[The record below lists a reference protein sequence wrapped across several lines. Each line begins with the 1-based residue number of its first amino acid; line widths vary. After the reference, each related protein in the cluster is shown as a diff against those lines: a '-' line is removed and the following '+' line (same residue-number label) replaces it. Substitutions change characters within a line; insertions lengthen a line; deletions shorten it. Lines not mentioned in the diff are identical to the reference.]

1 MSRKATFILV
11 LASLCGASRA
21 YGQFQAAT
29 QPQVGTQQA
38 VQPPD
43 AGSQFRYIY
52 NERDGITYRETTHV
66 VPHQLNDVV
75 LEPREFTTYRTEVT
89 TEIKE
94 VDQAYQVPVT
104 EYKWVPYWQ
113 TSWNPFSQ
121 PFLAYRQ
128 MAVTRYE
135 TRTAR
140 VKVPVTHQNI
150 VPQKQTQQVAVS
162 KPRMGERRYVT
173 YEPYAVGP
181 VENVGGQVVA
191 VRPSLS
197 PSAPGTGLG
206 GVDRYETEPL
216 RQANSRP
223 TEVPPAASLR
233 R

>member
-1 MSRKATFILV
+1 MSRKAHILIV
-11 LASLCGASRA
+11 LAVFGGAARA
-21 YGQFQAAT
+21 QAQVQTPA
-29 QPQVGTQQA
+29 PQQTA
-38 VQPPD
+38 PAPA
-43 AGSQFRYIY
+43 AGSQFRYVY
-52 NERDGITYRETTHV
+52 NERDGITYRETTHI
-66 VPHQLNDVV
+66 VPHAVNDVV

-94 VDQAYQVPVT
+94 VDQAYQVPIT
-104 EYKWVPYWQ
+104 EYQWQPYWQ

-128 MAVTRYE
+128 VPVTRWE
-135 TRTAR
+135 TRTTR
-140 VKVPVTHQNI
+140 VKVPITHQNV
-150 VPQKQTQQVAVS
+150 VPQKQTQNIAVT
-162 KPRMGERRYVT
+162 KQRMGERRYVT

-197 PSAPGTGLG
+197 PPAPGSGVG

-223 TEVPPAASLR
+223 SEVPPAQSYR